1 MYWVNRGRRIEFSWS
16 AIGLAEDLFFGDPK
30 VSYCPFAYKA
40 DVVQP
45 KGKLKPSRTILEGPQ
60 ESTGVNL
67 V

>member
-16 AIGLAEDLFFGDPK
+16 AIGVAEDLFFGDPK
-30 VSYCPFAYKA
+30 VSHGPFALKA

>member
-16 AIGLAEDLFFGDPK
+16 AIGLAEDLFFGYPK
-30 VSYCPFAYKA
+30 VWHGPFALKA

-45 KGKLKPSRTILEGPQ
+45 KVQLKPSRTILEGPQ
-60 ESTGVNL
+60 ESMGVKL